1 MGDMGA
7 VRRGWSGTVRYGA
20 LLSIAPIAIVLVWAT
35 LVGCVLPT
43 TRALAQDEPTRSVS
57 DDLARIALD
66 SRDERFDAALFAL
79 GQRDDAAAP
88 LRRLAATTESEP
100 VALLAEGLRGLA
112 IAGDLRAKTA
122 RPLPH
127 KPPRARWTLPVRG
140 LDLGVSFL
148 VGREV
153 PRFLRIREGGRVRL
167 AHEVHAL
174 DADGRA
180 AALLRLQGMQYA
192 TGVRFLPWL
201 TWALDSRDVSGRQ
214 RLAAA
219 EALSTRRHSDTT
231 LRIVRLAN
239 EARAWRLG
247 IDARATLAPIAA
259 TRTREAVHFLLR
271 VSESR
276 VKLRDGGDPAL
287 ARDFL
292 AEICASDPELY
303 ADALRGVGPGSVF
316 ESVRVYQA
324 ETQPILHS
332 TGRGAA
338 GGWQAQR
345 GRDRTQHMLYGPY
358 VSDLPT
364 DGGLHARFRFRI
376 DGVADGS
383 GDEVVLQLEVTS
395 QAMERNGWRV
405 QKLPIRR
412 REVRVGEWVE
422 RHMPFHAHPRNARME
437 FRVFWDGK
445 CDVTVDRIDV
455 LRTRSLAARAL
466 PPRAPIPMAAQMQHS
481 QRLPETSQALFDASL
496 QASGRLYR
504 SVRRVLFDDPGAARA
519 VLIRESKTTGER
531 AWRADVLLARL
542 DHPDEFARLATR
554 LADVMT
560 RVESAR
566 LHNRYIDPRP
576 EPPIWHDALVE
587 GTCAV
592 EIEGA
597 SNERSGIQN
606 WVDSTMSFPVP
617 GPLTG
622 YGTDAPSGTPL
633 LPSSDLWPAIF
644 AEVLLTEEPRSLP
657 ATDSEP
663 APPPRNGEAQSVP
676 IPPTL
681 RISTVG
687 HRRLHA
693 LQWLAWLGDDR
704 VRPALIA
711 LRKDPRATAAERRV
725 AERRLVDLDR

>member
-1 MGDMGA
+1 MGTSRMGWL
-7 VRRGWSGTVRYGA
+7 RGWRHGSVGLCVALMIAGA
-20 LLSIAPIAIVLVWAT
+20 
-35 LVGCVLPT
+35 
-43 TRALAQDEPTRSVS
+43 RAQDEPTRSVS

-79 GQRDDAAAP
+79 GQRDDAAAL

-100 VALLAEGLRGLA
+100 VALLAEGLWGLA

-127 KPPRARWTLPVRG
+127 TPSRARWTLPVHR
-140 LDLGVSFL
+140 LDLGVNFL

-153 PRFLRIREGGRVRL
+153 PRFLRIREDGRVRL
-167 AHEVHAL
+167 AQEVHAL

-180 AALLRLQGMQYA
+180 AVLLRLQGMQYA
-192 TGVRFLPWL
+192 TGARFLPWL

-219 EALSTRRHSDTT
+219 EALSTRRDSDTT
-231 LRIVRLAN
+231 LRIVRLAD

-259 TRTREAVHFLLR
+259 TRTRDAVHFLLR

-292 AEICASDPELY
+292 AEIRASDPEPY

-332 TGRGAA
+332 TGRGVP

-364 DGGLHARFRFRI
+364 DGGLHARFRFRV
-376 DGVADGS
+376 DAVADGRA
-383 GDEVVLQLEVTS
+383 DDVVVQLEVTS

-405 QKLPIRR
+405 QTLPIRR
-412 REVRVGEWVE
+412 REIRLGEWEE
-422 RHMPFHAHPRNARME
+422 RHMPFHTHPQNARME

-455 LRTRSLAARAL
+455 LRTRSLAARAF
-466 PPRAPIPMAAQMQHS
+466 PPRAPMPMAAQMQHS

-504 SVRRVLFDDPGAARA
+504 SVRRVLFDDPDAARA

-531 AWRADVLLARL
+531 AWRADVLLTRI
-542 DHPDEFARLATR
+542 DHPDEFAHLAARLD
-554 LADVMT
+554 DVMT

-566 LHNRYIDPRP
+566 LHNAYVEPRP
-576 EPPIWHDALVE
+576 EPIWHDALVD

-597 SNERSGIQN
+597 PNERSGIEN

-644 AEVLLTEEPRSLP
+644 AEILLTEEPRSLP
-657 ATDSEP
+657 PTDPEP
-663 APPPRNGEAQSVP
+663 APPPREGEAQPVP
-676 IPPTL
+676 LPPTR

-704 VRPALIA
+704 VRPTLIA